1 VAALHRTKQKKIPL
15 ARKKT
20 GDIFIGPKG
29 KSNKPQKGI
38 EMKNKTL

>member
-1 VAALHRTKQKKIPL
+1 VSALHGTKQKTKNPL

-38 EMKNKTL
+38 EMKI